1 MADKLTVGKNLK
13 KLRRRLGLTQKEF
26 GEKVPGKVDCTYI
39 GKIERG
45 DQWPSLKLLDKLAR
59 A

>member
-1 MADKLTVGKNLK
+1 MTDKLTVGKNLK

-26 GEKVPGKVDCTYI
+26 GEKVPGKVDRTYI

-45 DQWPSLKLLDKLAR
+45 DQ
-59 A
+59 